1 VNKWKNIKD
10 NYSKSVKKKSKSGQ
24 AAESGRSYIYARQL
38 SFLKTAGATIE
49 THSSLDNVDELED
62 LEQLVENNK
71 TQPDKSESCPVYK
84 QNSNRKRKL
93 DIESTLIDFMN
104 SLIPS
109 ATVPTSVP
117 EPKPDRSFFESILPS
132 IKNFTE
138 DQKIEFRS
146 EVLNILRH
154 MRNSVHSSHF
164 TTHNCEYPPNVSY
177 QRPLHLSVPMHQ
189 SSNSS
194 NYSTRPQLYQSLS
207 TLRTHPAIPFTQ
219 QPHPGLHF
227 NPISPDG
234 SSSSNNIDIHTYS
247 EEDTLDLFR
256 EET

>member
-154 MRNSVHSSHF
+154 EKFSSFF
-164 TTHNCEYPPNVSY
+164 T
-177 QRPLHLSVPMHQ
+177 LH
-189 SSNSS
+189 
-194 NYSTRPQLYQSLS
+194 YT
-207 TLRTHPAIPFTQ
+207 
-219 QPHPGLHF
+219 
-227 NPISPDG
+227 
-234 SSSSNNIDIHTYS
+234 
-247 EEDTLDLFR
+247 
-256 EET
+256 